1 MYLFVLCYHHE
12 ITPFQVFL
20 SEDMIALQTLLN
32 FRFEDSY
39 IDIKNMLWWEYHG
52 SIVAS
57 SPSCTSKQP
66 GFCNF
71 CHTYTSSNIS
81 TTLDNKTSFSYLVDS
96 TMSKFPIS
104 PSIHQAAWFTHPS
117 GLVSKSITWCPVGI
131 YIARGLM
138 LESFP
143 WYNDVLILYI
153 LYILS
158 LHAGLDF

>member
-1 MYLFVLCYHHE
+1 MFQDIKFNSCIKILDMYLFVLCYHHE

-20 SEDMIALQTLLN
+20 SEDMIVLQTLLT

-39 IDIKNMLWWEYHG
+39 IDIENMLWWEYHG

-81 TTLDNKTSFSYLVDS
+81 TILDNKTFFSYLVGS
-96 TMSKFPIS
+96 TMSNFLVHPAFIEQHDLPI
-104 PSIHQAAWFTHPS
+104 
-117 GLVSKSITWCPVGI
+117 LVV
-131 YIARGLM
+131 
-138 LESFP
+138 
-143 WYNDVLILYI
+143 
-153 LYILS
+153 
-158 LHAGLDF
+158 